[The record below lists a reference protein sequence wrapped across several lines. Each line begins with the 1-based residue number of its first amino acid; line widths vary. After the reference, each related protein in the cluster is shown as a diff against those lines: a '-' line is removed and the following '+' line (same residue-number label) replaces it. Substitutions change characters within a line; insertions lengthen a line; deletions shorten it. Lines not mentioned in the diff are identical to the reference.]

1 MPSSS
6 VARPTLTR
14 KQARDFYDR
23 YGRRLKGQ
31 AFYGRQALEHLV
43 EHGDFGTANAVV
55 EFGCG
60 TGSFARRLLAE
71 ELHEDATYAA
81 FDLSE
86 TMIDLTR
93 KRLEPFGSRV
103 EVIRTDGRPRV
114 PLPASSCDRFVSNY
128 VFDLLSGQD
137 VLRTLDQAWKVLRPD
152 GRLCL
157 TSLTYG
163 TTLSSKLTIAAWLAV
178 HSLRPSAVGGCRP
191 IVLNDYLGP
200 ASWKVLF
207 SKTVISYGVP
217 SQVLVASPR
226 THTRNEEGRDRRAQP
241 KITEESK
248 DEDQG
253 HRGP

>member
-1 MPSSS
+1 M
-6 VARPTLTR
+6 V
-14 KQARDFYDR
+14 
-23 YGRRLKGQ
+23 
-31 AFYGRQALEHLV
+31 
-43 EHGDFGTANAVV
+43 
-55 EFGCG
+55 
-60 TGSFARRLLAE
+60 E
-71 ELHEDATYAA
+71 ELQADATYAA

-86 TMIDLTR
+86 TMADLAR

-137 VLRTLDQAWKVLRPD
+137 VLRTLDQAWKVLRPE

-178 HSLRPSAVGGCRP
+178 HSLRPSLVGGCRP

-200 ASWKVLF
+200 ASWKILF
-207 SKTVISYGVP
+207 LKTVTSFGVP
-217 SQVLVASPR
+217 SQVLIARPRARGQSETGLEISP
-226 THTRNEEGRDRRAQP
+226 EP
-241 KITEESK
+241 KTAEESN

-253 HRGP
+253 PREP